1 MLRRSVKPHAGSP
14 LMRSL
19 SLSALSISAISVGV
33 GAVALYVDAPVAD
46 LGDGN
51 YDGSRRAEV
60 FPEWA
65 HDVARVPIFGAA
77 TLASKFYLQLLNR
90 TTVEGV
96 EHLIQQLE
104 RRPKGTAVITV
115 SNHSATVDDPAVFA
129 NMTPWKYALPWN
141 GRWSLASQEYCYTKG
156 KILAAAFFGAKTLPV
171 KRGAGIDHQMIQA
184 IFDKVEEGAWV
195 HIFPEGK
202 IVQQEALGGRPSPRR
217 EEIGR
222 LKWGVG
228 KLIARA
234 TTRPIVVPVYHYNME
249 QLMPQDEKNRL
260 ISLIPR
266 TNLDLGVIVGEPL
279 SFDDLFERY
288 ADDHVVGST
297 PWETQEREK
306 ALYSAITRRIENALL
321 ALEKKTHRQQQ

>member
-1 MLRRSVKPHAGSP
+1 MLRRTAKPLHLA
-14 LMRSL
+14 RSL
-19 SLSALSISAISVGV
+19 SLSALSIGAVSVGV

-46 LGDGN
+46 LGDGR
-51 YDGSRRAEV
+51 YDGGRRAEV
-60 FPEWA
+60 FPEWL

-77 TLASKFYLQLLNR
+77 TLASKVSLQLLNR
-90 TTVEGV
+90 TTVEGA
-96 EHLIQQLE
+96 ELLIQQLE
-104 RRPKGTAVITV
+104 QRPKGTAVITV

-129 NMTPWKYALPWN
+129 TMMPWRFAWPWN

-156 KILAAAFFGAKTLPV
+156 KLLSAVFFGAKTLPV
-171 KRGAGIDHQMIQA
+171 KRGAGVDHQMIQA
-184 IFDKVEEGAWV
+184 IFDKVQEGAWV

-202 IVQQEALGGRPSPRR
+202 IVQREALGGRPSPRR

-234 TTRPIVVPVYHYNME
+234 TTRPIVVPVYHCNME
-249 QLMPQDEKNRL
+249 QLMPQDEQNRL
-260 ISLIPR
+260 ISIVPR
-266 TNLDLGVIVGEPL
+266 TNLDLGVVVGEPL

-288 ADDHVVGST
+288 ADDRVVGAS
-297 PWETQEREK
+297 PWEKQEREK

-321 ALEKKTHRQQQ
+321 ALEKKTRRSKQQQ

>member
-1 MLRRSVKPHAGSP
+1 MLRRKPFVGSP

-19 SLSALSISAISVGV
+19 SVSALTISAVSVGV

-51 YDGSRRAEV
+51 YSGGQRPEL
-60 FPEWA
+60 FPEWV

-77 TLASKFYLQLLNR
+77 TLASKFYLQILNR
-90 TTVEGV
+90 TAVEGV
-96 EHLIQQLE
+96 ENLIQSLE
-104 RRPKGTAVITV
+104 KRPKGTAIITV

-156 KILAAAFFGAKTLPV
+156 KLLSTVFFGAKTLPV

-184 IFDKVEEGAWV
+184 IFDKVEQGAWV

-202 IVQQEALGGRPSPRR
+202 IVQHEALGGRPSPRR

-279 SFDDLFERY
+279 SFDDLFEQY
-288 ADDHVVGST
+288 ADDRVAGSS
-297 PWETQEREK
+297 PWKTQEHEK

>member
-1 MLRRSVKPHAGSP
+1 MLQRTAGSH
-14 LMRSL
+14 LARSL
-19 SLSALSISAISVGV
+19 SLSALSIGAVSFGV

-46 LGDGN
+46 LGDGK
-51 YDGSRRAEV
+51 YDGGRRTEV
-60 FPEWA
+60 FPEWL
-65 HDVARVPIFGAA
+65 HDLARVPLFGAA

-90 TTVEGV
+90 TTVEGA
-96 EHLIQQLE
+96 ELLIQQLE
-104 RRPKGTAVITV
+104 QRPKGTALITV

-129 NMTPWKYALPWN
+129 NMMPWKYMWPRY

-156 KILAAAFFGAKTLPV
+156 KLLSTVFFGAKTLPV

-195 HIFPEGK
+195 HVFPEGK
-202 IVQQEALGGRPSPRR
+202 IVQHEALGGRPSPRR
-217 EEIGR
+217 EEVGR

-234 TTRPIVVPVYHYNME
+234 TTRPIVVPVYHFNME
-249 QLMPQDEKNRL
+249 KLMPQDKNNRL
-260 ISLIPR
+260 ISLVPK

-279 SFDDLFERY
+279 SFDDLFEQY
-288 ADDHVVGST
+288 SDDRVSGGS

-321 ALEKKTHRQQQ
+321 ALEKQTHRLQQ